1 MLLFTIGDYTF
12 RWVDL
17 LDVALVLLL
26 LYQFYRL
33 LKGGVAV
40 RIFIG
45 FVVVYITYLLVRAA
59 GLRLLSNILGQFISV
74 GVIAALIL
82 FQQEIRRFLMMI
94 GKGSFLKQI
103 LRKGLSSKKNRAS
116 GRHKPDLQILVSA
129 AKTLSKNN
137 YGALIVLNRN
147 PEPEIHV
154 RSGIQLDAVL
164 SKQLLMCIFEKH
176 SPLHDGAVVIEN
188 NRIRAA
194 GCVLPV
200 TEREN
205 LPPSYGLR
213 HRAAIGLTEVSESMV
228 LVVSEET
235 GKISTVRN
243 GEVTTDMTPEALEQT
258 LRRFLYGD
266 YENHDRDDLSTITP
280 ESNVKS
286 FPFSL
291 KRAVDQERQQVSS
304 P

>member
-17 LDVALVLLL
+17 LDFTLVIIL

-33 LKGGVAV
+33 LRGGVAV

-45 FVVVYITYLLVRAA
+45 FVVVYVTYLLVRAI

-94 GKGSFLKQI
+94 GKGTFLKHL
-103 LRKGLSSKKNRAS
+103 LRKSLKTKKNRTPE
-116 GRHKPDLQILVSA
+116 RKPDIQILVST
-129 AKTLSKNN
+129 AKNLSKNN

-147 PEPEIHV
+147 PDPEIHV

-164 SKQLLMCIFEKH
+164 SKQLLICIFEKH

-205 LPPSYGLR
+205 LPASYGLR
-213 HRAAIGLTEVSESMV
+213 HRAAIGLTEVSDSLV
-228 LVVSEET
+228 LVISEES
-235 GKISTVRN
+235 GKISTVRD
-243 GEVTTDMTPEALEQT
+243 GEVTSNILPEELEQI
-258 LRRFLYGD
+258 LRRFLYGGQ
-266 YENHDRDDLSTITP
+266 ENDRTHDADSERELKVKPFPLFLKKAPDP
-280 ESNVKS
+280 EK
-286 FPFSL
+286 
-291 KRAVDQERQQVSS
+291 QVSS
-304 P
+304 AP

>member
-1 MLLFTIGDYTF
+1 MMLFTIGDYTF

-17 LDVALVLLL
+17 LDFTLVIIL

-33 LKGGVAV
+33 LRGGVAV

-45 FVVVYITYLLVRAA
+45 FVVVYVTYLLVRAI

-94 GKGSFLKQI
+94 GKGTFLKHL
-103 LRKGLSSKKNRAS
+103 LRKSLKTKKNRTPE
-116 GRHKPDLQILVSA
+116 RKPDIQILVST
-129 AKTLSKNN
+129 AKNLSKNN

-147 PEPEIHV
+147 PDPEIHV

-164 SKQLLMCIFEKH
+164 SKQLLICIFEKH

-205 LPPSYGLR
+205 LPASYGLR
-213 HRAAIGLTEVSESMV
+213 HRAAIGLTEVSESLV
-228 LVVSEET
+228 LVVSEES
-235 GKISTVRN
+235 GKISTVRD
-243 GEVTTDMTPEALEQT
+243 GEVTSNILPEELEKI
-258 LRRFLYGD
+258 LRQFLYGGQ
-266 YENHDRDDLSTITP
+266 ENDRTHDADSKRELK
-280 ESNVKS
+280 VKP
-286 FPFSL
+286 FPLFL
-291 KRAVDQERQQVSS
+291 KKAPDAEKQVSS
-304 P
+304 AP

>member
-1 MLLFTIGDYTF
+1 MILLFTIGDYTF
-12 RWVDL
+12 RWIDVLDL
-17 LDVALVLLL
+17 SLVIIL

-33 LKGGVAV
+33 LRGGVAV

-45 FVVVYITYLLVRAA
+45 FVVVYITYLLVKTL
-59 GLRLLSNILGQFISV
+59 GLTMLSNILGQFISV

-94 GKGSFLKQI
+94 GKGTFLKHL
-103 LRKGLSSKKNRAS
+103 LRNGFSGKKKHAPER
-116 GRHKPDLQILVSA
+116 KPDIQILVSA
-129 AKTLSKNN
+129 AKNLSKNN

-147 PEPEIHV
+147 PDPEIHV
-154 RSGIQLDAVL
+154 RSGIQLDAIL
-164 SKQLLMCIFEKH
+164 SKQLLLCIFEKH
-176 SPLHDGAVVIEN
+176 SSLHDGAVVVEN

-205 LPPSYGLR
+205 LPAYYGLR
-213 HRAAIGLTEVSESMV
+213 HRAAIGLSEVSDSLV

-243 GEVTTDMTPEALEQT
+243 GEVTSNILPEELEQI
-258 LRRFLYGD
+258 LKQFLYGGQ
-266 YENHDRDDLSTITP
+266 ENDRARDI
-280 ESNVKS
+280 NK
-286 FPFSL
+286 
-291 KRAVDQERQQVSS
+291 KRATKVKPFPLFLKKNSDRGKQLSS
-304 P
+304 T